1 MSKINVFVSI
11 VLLPLFLQAQEY
23 SNIVIGEYTSASKAQ
38 KVFDF
43 ALDTVADDKKII
55 TLKKKSGFKY
65 VIRLKDKAHIVVIEP
80 IKDEKILS
88 ELISRVH
95 FFYPNAY
102 ISNVNQEDLIVDVP
116 LIDKEIIE
124 HEEISTEGKTIDD
137 SKFVVEVTQETLED
151 NSIEDEALIAKEI
164 QQEETRFIDI
174 ILVILLLLLIAVVA
188 LQQRRIAELKMLIS
202 KQSYSTKLNKLFL
215 AKISHELRTSIN
227 SISGLARMLLES
239 KLTLSQK
246 NKVKTIT
253 SSGDLLVNVINDILD
268 YERLQ
273 TNTFVMNREH
283 FNLDNVLRDVG
294 NTLKLQAKEKELEL
308 VFDIDKK
315 VPVHIIGDK
324 FRLEQILLHLIDNAI
339 KFTTK
344 GDIYLHVI
352 SIEVDV
358 KHVNLLF
365 EVKDSGSG
373 IKEGDIDTLFTK
385 FEDSVDLDST
395 NQSNIEETN
404 GLSLAITKELV
415 EVMGGNIYVKSTEG
429 KGSSFIFSLMFEL
442 QYPQEKRQY
451 RLPSDEL
458 LSKRILIIDNNFYAI
473 EALRSVLIYFNYKVE
488 ITANIQE
495 AQEFLSLY
503 SFDMLFIDENMFSL
517 VNTDELAQLKKE
529 HDFKLVLI
537 EVIFNHSVVNKDD
550 FDFVD
555 GSVVK
560 PFTKQAIMDVIANIH
575 GLSPM
580 YVEKKESKKS
590 VLRGLAASRILLV
603 EDNEINQKVVLGLLR
618 DTNILI
624 DTANNG
630 QEGVD
635 KVKSAHYKY
644 DLILMDI
651 NMPILDGYGATKAIK
666 KLRRYRDVPIIAIT
680 ANLIHDE
687 MDKINDCGMCEYLG
701 KPIDVDVF
709 YSTLIKYLSKDEIS
723 TNSYIDVN
731 EDFPVITQGVE
742 NDVFFNA
749 LEKFSKTYEK
759 SNIEFKRFITQN
771 NLNEAWKLAHNLNS
785 SAVAIG
791 AESLAA
797 IATKMEEALQ
807 EDNVENMEPLLQE
820 LTTQLEEVL
829 ELIKS
834 YKTLNQARP
843 IHTRNKNCLK

>member
-834 YKTLNQARP
+834 YKTLNQE
-843 IHTRNKNCLK
+843 L

>member
-1 MSKINVFVSI
+1 MSRINVFVSI
-11 VLLPLFLQAQEY
+11 VLLPLFLHAQEY
-23 SNIVIGEYTSASKAQ
+23 SNIVIGNYDTASEAQ
-38 KVFDF
+38 KVLDF
-43 ALDTVADDKKII
+43 ALDTIATDKKIES
-55 TLKKKSGFKY
+55 LKKESGFKY
-65 VIRLKDKAHIVVIEP
+65 VIRLKGKAHIVAIEP
-80 IKDEKILS
+80 VSDENVLN

-102 ISNVNQEDLIVDVP
+102 ISSVKQEELIVDEP
-116 LIDKEIIE
+116 FLNKEVIE
-124 HEEISTEGKTIDD
+124 HDEISSEGETIDD
-137 SKFVVEVTQETLED
+137 SAFVVEVTQDTLED
-151 NSIEDEALIAKEI
+151 DAIEDKVLIAKEVK
-164 QQEETRFIDI
+164 QEESRFIDI
-174 ILVILLLLLIAVVA
+174 ILVILLLLLVAVVA
-188 LQQRRIAELKMLIS
+188 LQRRRIIELKTVVS
-202 KQSYSTKLNKLFL
+202 KQSYSSKLNKLFL

-283 FNLDNVLRDVG
+283 FNLDTVLRDVG

-324 FRLEQILLHLIDNAI
+324 FRLEQILLHLLDNAI

-352 SIEVDV
+352 SIEVDI

-365 EVKDSGSG
+365 EVKDSGIG
-373 IKEGDIDTLFTK
+373 IKESDIDTLFTK

-395 NQSNIEETN
+395 SQSNIEETN

-473 EALRSVLIYFNYKVE
+473 EALRSILTYFNYKVE

-495 AQEFLSLY
+495 AQEFLNLY

-529 HDFKLVLI
+529 YDFKLVLI

-580 YVEKKESKKS
+580 YVEKKASKKS
-590 VLRGLAASRILLV
+590 ILRGLAASRILLV

-666 KLRRYRDVPIIAIT
+666 KLRRYRDVPVIAIT

-709 YSTLIKYLSKDEIS
+709 YATLIKYLSKDEIS

-731 EDFPVITQGVE
+731 EDFPVITQGVQ
-742 NDVFFNA
+742 NDVFFKA
-749 LEKFSKTYEK
+749 LEKFSQTYEK

-771 NLNEAWKLAHNLNS
+771 NLNEAWKLAHNLKS

-791 AESLAA
+791 AESLAN
-797 IATKMEEALQ
+797 IASKMEEALQ

-834 YKTLNQARP
+834 YKTLNQEA
-843 IHTRNKNCLK
+843 